1 MSVNTIPDMR
11 PFSSAEFKCSLSKLN
26 CKSEVV
32 NDGSQHNLP
41 IQSCMT
47 KFKGIKSLGHR
58 RNIKSISSM
67 TNVDSMYF
75 KIESNLK
82 GEASPDIQP
91 KLLKESS
98 V

>member
-11 PFSSAEFKCSLSKLN
+11 PFQSAEFKCSLSKLN

-47 KFKGIKSLGHR
+47 KFKGIKSLGGNLHK
-58 RNIKSISSM
+58 RNVKSMSSM
-67 TNVDSMYF
+67 TNIDSMYF

-82 GEASPDIQP
+82 GAD
-91 KLLKESS
+91 
-98 V
+98 